1 MKTGIPLVLG
11 VLALLSL
18 PVRAGRDEKDSEVG
32 KKIPQFTASAVST
45 VDSHAAKMVT
55 AYVVIGVKCGSTP
68 RYEKRIQAL
77 EAEFRPKGVEFV
89 YLFPNKTE
97 TKEEKLAWVKKLGLR
112 GPMIDDEGAKITKGT
127 LACKQTA
134 QVILTDKDGK
144 IVYRGGFDD
153 NADESKVEHRY
164 FADAMGEVLAGK
176 PVTVTTSRVFG

>member
-1 MKTGIPLVLG
+1 MKIGLPLAIAA
-11 VLALLSL
+11 LALLSV

-32 KKIPQFTASAVST
+32 KKIPQFTANAVST

-55 AYVVIGVKCGSTP
+55 AYVIVGVKCGSTP

-77 EAEFRPKGVEFV
+77 ENEFRPKGVDFV

-97 TKEEKLAWVKKLGLR
+97 TNEEKLAWVKKLGLR
-112 GPMIDDEGAKITKGT
+112 GLVVDDEGAKISKAALG
-127 LACKQTA
+127 CKQTA

-144 IVYRGGFDD
+144 IVFRGGFDD

-164 FADAMGEVLAGK
+164 FADALGEVLAGK
-176 PVTVTTSRVFG
+176 PVTVTTARVFG

>member
-1 MKTGIPLVLG
+1 MKIGIPLVLA
-11 VLALLSL
+11 ALGLFAV

-45 VDSHAAKMVT
+45 VDSSASKMVT
-55 AYVVIGVKCGSTP
+55 AYVLVGVKCGATP

-77 EAEFRPKGVEFV
+77 ESEFRPKGVDFV

-97 TKEEKLAWVKKLGLR
+97 TKEEKLAWMKKLGLR
-112 GPMIDDEGAKITKGT
+112 GPMIDDEGAKISKVM

-144 IVYRGGFDD
+144 IVFRGGFDD

-164 FADAMGEVLAGK
+164 FADALGEVLAGK
-176 PVTVTTSRVFG
+176 PVTVTTARVFG